1 LEAPLGPESLDLE
14 MQKFQVSSYDVDVFT
29 AQQIYNEQNAFI
41 DSSKS
46 LYDAYLQL
54 ASYYSEQKF
63 LATGNYS

>member
-1 LEAPLGPESLDLE
+1 
-14 MQKFQVSSYDVDVFT
+14 MQKFQVSSYDVEVFT